1 MRKDGVAWAEGTTG
15 GERSPC
21 LCSETEQGS
30 GKSTGCACWGWCCE
44 GNNWLSVHAST
55 FLGGFATPPL
65 YAECNIGPCVFCRSL
80 LGKAGQRDSEVLK
93 VCRGVERALHTLP
106 CSWARVE
113 PHAWSHAEELP
124 KVVRGYIFQEQT
136 RPLWIEEGND

>member
-1 MRKDGVAWAEGTTG
+1 MAWMEGITG

-30 GKSTGCACWGWCCE
+30 DKSTGCMCWGWCSE
-44 GNNWLSVHAST
+44 GSNWLSVRAT
-55 FLGGFATPPL
+55 AFLPPHL
-65 YAECNIGPCVFCRSL
+65 YAKGNICPFVFHRSL

-93 VCRGVERALHTLP
+93 VCRGVERVLHTLP

-113 PHAWSHAEELP
+113 PHAWSHPEELP
-124 KVVRGYIFQEQT
+124 KVVRGCIFQEQT
-136 RPLWIEEGND
+136 RPLWIEEGDD

>member
-1 MRKDGVAWAEGTTG
+1 MAGVEGITG

-21 LCSETEQGS
+21 LCSETERGP
-30 GKSTGCACWGWCCE
+30 GESTGCVCWGWRCE
-44 GNNWLSVHAST
+44 GSNWLSVGVRV
-55 FLGGFATPPL
+55 FLGGFATPPV
-65 YAECNIGPCVFCRSL
+65 YAKANVCPCVFPRSL

-113 PHAWSHAEELP
+113 PHAWSHVEELP
-124 KVVRGYIFQEQT
+124 KVVRGCIFQEQT
-136 RPLWIEEGND
+136 RPLWIEEGDD